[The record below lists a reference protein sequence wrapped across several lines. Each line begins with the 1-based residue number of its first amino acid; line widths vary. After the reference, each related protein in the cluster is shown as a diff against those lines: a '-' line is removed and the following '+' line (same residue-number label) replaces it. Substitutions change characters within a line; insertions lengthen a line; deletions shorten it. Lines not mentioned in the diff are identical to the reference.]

1 MFHIPVMKLN
11 KSPQVKDSSGGLVGS
26 FEDLGDSAQ
35 MQDCSP
41 TGKYVT
47 HSGPVAKDEVKVAWR
62 APEQLTGA
70 VTVYATVVQVILQ
83 VGDSGRGG
91 LERPMACFFK
101 KYFFSS
107 GQEHILGETSLIR
120 NHGTDGR
127 YCRIIWQRIAFNS
140 LGV

>member
-35 MQDCSP
+35 LKDCSP

-47 HSGPVAKDEVKVAWR
+47 HSGPAAKDTVKVAWR
-62 APEQLTGA
+62 APNQLTGA

-83 VGDSGRGG
+83 
-91 LERPMACFFK
+91 
-101 KYFFSS
+101 
-107 GQEHILGETSLIR
+107 
-120 NHGTDGR
+120 
-127 YCRIIWQRIAFNS
+127 
-140 LGV
+140 